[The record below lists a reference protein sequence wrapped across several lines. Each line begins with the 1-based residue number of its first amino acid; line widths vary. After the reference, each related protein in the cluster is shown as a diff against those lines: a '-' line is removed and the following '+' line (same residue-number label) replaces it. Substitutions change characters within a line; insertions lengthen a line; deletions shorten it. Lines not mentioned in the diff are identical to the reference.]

1 MRMVTIW
8 DNHNMKFNLLK
19 WLLTVLIL
27 NLASCDSRVIEIQN
41 KSENTF
47 DVYSMEWVDI
57 SGERFDATALKGS
70 VTLVVNVAS
79 KCGYTK
85 QYETLQ
91 KLHDKYES
99 FQVIGFPCNDFGGQE
114 PGNSDEIIACALTY
128 DAKFPLMKK
137 TFVIDGEKQNPIY
150 STLYE
155 ATKEL
160 PSWNFGKY
168 LIDKKG
174 APVAFFG
181 THINPLSKEIMAK
194 IEELLAG

>member
-1 MRMVTIW
+1 MVTIW
-8 DNHNMKFNLLK
+8 DNHNMKFNILK

-91 KLHDKYES
+91 KLHDKYSS

-128 DAKFPLMKK
+128 EAKFPLMEK
-137 TFVIDGEKQNPIY
+137 TFITDGKKRNPIY
-150 STLYE
+150 STLYK

-174 APVAFFG
+174 VPVAFFG
-181 THINPLSKEIMAK
+181 TNINPLSKEIMEK